1 MTMKRLAKNWKS
13 RLVRSYSSLS
23 IISNILIAISISGLS
38 VLGILT
44 SEFALTTLLILGI
57 PLGILG
63 LLGRVIDQG
72 LDDVA
77 RDRPKGC
84 TCTKGKDDVD

>member
-1 MTMKRLAKNWKS
+1 MNILAKNWKN

-23 IISNILIAISISGLS
+23 IISNILIAISVSGLS

-44 SEFALTTLLILGI
+44 SEFALTTLLMLGI

-72 LDDVA
+72 LDDVE
-77 RDRPKGC
+77 RDKAC
-84 TCTKGKDDVD
+84 TCIKGKDDVD

>member
-1 MTMKRLAKNWKS
+1 MKRLAKNWKN

-72 LDDVA
+72 LDDVV
-77 RDRPKGC
+77 RDKPSPCNCKKVRNEE
-84 TCTKGKDDVD
+84 T

>member
-1 MTMKRLAKNWKS
+1 MKRLAKNWKN
-13 RLVRSYSSLS
+13 RLIRSYSSLS

-77 RDRPKGC
+77 RDKAC
-84 TCTKGKDDVD
+84 TCNCKKVRNEET

>member
-1 MTMKRLAKNWKS
+1 MTMKRLAKNWKN

-23 IISNILIAISISGLS
+23 IISNILIALSISGLS

-77 RDRPKGC
+77 RDNEC

>member
-77 RDRPKGC
+77 RDKSS
-84 TCTKGKDDVD
+84 TCNCKKVRNEET

>member
-1 MTMKRLAKNWKS
+1 MKNLAKNWKQ
-13 RLVRSYSSLS
+13 RLLKSYTSWS
-23 IISNILIAISISGLS
+23 IIANILIALSVSGLS

-44 SEFALTTLLILGI
+44 SEFSLTTLLILGI

-77 RDRPKGC
+77 RDKAC

>member
-1 MTMKRLAKNWKS
+1 MKMLAKNWKN

-77 RDRPKGC
+77 RDKVC

>member
-1 MTMKRLAKNWKS
+1 MKKLAKNWKS

-44 SEFALTTLLILGI
+44 SEFALTTLLVLGI

-77 RDRPKGC
+77 RDKGC

>member
-1 MTMKRLAKNWKS
+1 MKRLAKNWKN

-77 RDRPKGC
+77 RDKVC
-84 TCTKGKDDVD
+84 TCTKGKDNVD

>member
-1 MTMKRLAKNWKS
+1 MTMKRLAKNWKN

-77 RDRPKGC
+77 RDKTC

>member
-1 MTMKRLAKNWKS
+1 MKRLAKNWKN

-23 IISNILIAISISGLS
+23 IISNILIAISISGLA

-44 SEFALTTLLILGI
+44 SEFALTTILILGI

-77 RDRPKGC
+77 RDKVC

>member
-1 MTMKRLAKNWKS
+1 MKILAKNWRA

-23 IISNILIAISISGLS
+23 IISNILVALSISGLS

-72 LDDVA
+72 LDDVV
-77 RDRPKGC
+77 RDKSSPCNCKKVRNEE
-84 TCTKGKDDVD
+84 T

>member
-1 MTMKRLAKNWKS
+1 MKILAKNWKN

-77 RDRPKGC
+77 RDKPSPCNCKKVRNEE
-84 TCTKGKDDVD
+84 T